1 MLSVVTSDRRDRP
14 LCLQMQTMAV
24 GGQGPAPTLHLAV
37 AAGTAPS
44 LGPSRG
50 WGGGMA
56 GFHPP
61 GIPPQRLGSLRP
73 LDASNVAQNQGV

>member
-1 MLSVVTSDRRDRP
+1 MLSIVTSDRRDRP
-14 LCLQMQTMAV
+14 LCLQTQTMAV

-50 WGGGMA
+50 WGA
-56 GFHPP
+56 AW
-61 GIPPQRLGSLRP
+61 R
-73 LDASNVAQNQGV
+73 ASTLLESHRRGLAPSDH